1 MEKFLE
7 GEELSDEEILSVV
20 KKGTSSG
27 QLIPVLCGSTS
38 KNIGV
43 QTLLDAIIDYLPSC
57 RRGSYQKMLRPL
69 AIPSHSSSSK
79 LLRPRLA
86 PSPPSASIVARSNQI
101 SMFIMCRRMQMNVLV
116 RLIIPR
122 GKLQETAPRFHAGDI
137 GAVAKLTNTH
147 TGDTLVGSKE

>member
-43 QTLLDAIIDYLPSC
+43 QTLLDAIIEYLPSAAEAQQEEAKEL
-57 RRGSYQKMLRPL
+57 GNAL
-69 AIPSHSSSSK
+69 SHVC
-79 LLRPRLA
+79 L
-86 PSPPSASIVARSNQI
+86 
-101 SMFIMCRRMQMNVLV
+101 
-116 RLIIPR
+116 
-122 GKLQETAPRFHAGDI
+122 
-137 GAVAKLTNTH
+137 
-147 TGDTLVGSKE
+147 